1 MQNKKYNIFKFCF
14 NHILYPMIIT
24 IVLINISLA
33 DKNDKFKIWVDSL
46 RVDAQKEGIST
57 KTFDEVFKSVKIID
71 KVIEL
76 DKKQPETKITF
87 QTYLN
92 KIISNKRIKLGKKK
106 YFLHKEDLD
115 IISEKY
121 KVQSRF
127 IMAIWGIE
135 TNYGSYTGKFP
146 LISSLVTL
154 AFEGRRAK
162 LFRKQLLDALK
173 IIEND
178 NIKLHEMKGSWA
190 GAMGQSQFMPSSYIQ
205 YAQDFDKDGIKNIW
219 DSHPDIFA
227 SIAYYLQSFGWDYS
241 KTWGRE
247 VIANEKVLELINLDD
262 LKDKPLSYWDQI
274 GFKKTN
280 GKKLPKVN
288 ILATLLLPDGLNGK
302 KFLVYNNFNVIKKY
316 NASNYYS
323 LSVGLLAD
331 GIIN

>member
-1 MQNKKYNIFKFCF
+1 
-14 NHILYPMIIT
+14 
-24 IVLINISLA
+24 
-33 DKNDKFKIWVDSL
+33 
-46 RVDAQKEGIST
+46 
-57 KTFDEVFKSVKIID
+57 
-71 KVIEL
+71 
-76 DKKQPETKITF
+76 
-87 QTYLN
+87 
-92 KIISNKRIKLGKKK
+92 
-106 YFLHKEDLD
+106 
-115 IISEKY
+115 
-121 KVQSRF
+121 
-127 IMAIWGIE
+127 
-135 TNYGSYTGKFP
+135 
-146 LISSLVTL
+146 
-154 AFEGRRAK
+154 
-162 LFRKQLLDALK
+162 
-173 IIEND
+173 
-178 NIKLHEMKGSWA
+178 MKGSWA